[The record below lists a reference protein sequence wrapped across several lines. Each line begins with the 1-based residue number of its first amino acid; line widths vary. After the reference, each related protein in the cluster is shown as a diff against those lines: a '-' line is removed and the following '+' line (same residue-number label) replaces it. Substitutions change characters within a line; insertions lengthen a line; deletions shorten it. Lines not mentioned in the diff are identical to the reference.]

1 MKRFHDNRG
10 RVVYDRGGELR
21 GDLVVDEL
29 VTSKYGENREGP
41 DY

>member
-1 MKRFHDNRG
+1 MTGFHDDRR
-10 RVVYDRGGELR
+10 RVGDDRGGELR

-29 VTSKYGENREGP
+29 VTSKYGENWEVS

>member
-1 MKRFHDNRG
+1 MSGFHDNRG
-10 RVVYDRGGELR
+10 RVRDDRGGELS

-29 VTSKYGENREGP
+29 VTSEYGKNREGS

>member
-1 MKRFHDNRG
+1 VPGFYDDRG
-10 RVVYDRGGELR
+10 RAGDDRGGELR

-29 VTSKYGENREGP
+29 VTSEYGENREGS